1 MKTVISSQPRK
12 QRKFRKNSPLHK
24 RSKMIAAPLSRELRE
39 KYDNKSIPVR
49 KKDIVKV
56 TRGNFKGVTGEVLR
70 VDLDKYKIYVDG
82 VKISKSDSTNVERA
96 IDPSNVIVTDIF
108 LEDKK
113 RRKVLERK
121 LSGEET
127 KPEGKK

>member
-1 MKTVISSQPRK
+1 MKTAISSQPRK
-12 QRKFRKNSPLHK
+12 QRKFRKNAPLHK
-24 RSKMIAAPLSRELRE
+24 RQKIIAAPLSRELRE
-39 KYDNKSIPVR
+39 KYGTRSIPVR

-113 RRKVLERK
+113 RRKILERK
-121 LSGEET
+121 FSGEET